1 MAVPDIDWQALPADD
16 LNTVLRLGEL
26 ERQRRSSASAALEG
40 VEKAVQRAKELG
52 VLDEALIIVNE
63 QESITRT

>member
-16 LNTVLRLGEL
+16 LNTLLRLGEL
-26 ERQRRSSASAALEG
+26 ERVRRSNAAFALRD

-52 VLDEALIIVNE
+52 VLDEALDAVNE
-63 QESITRT
+63 QESVTRT